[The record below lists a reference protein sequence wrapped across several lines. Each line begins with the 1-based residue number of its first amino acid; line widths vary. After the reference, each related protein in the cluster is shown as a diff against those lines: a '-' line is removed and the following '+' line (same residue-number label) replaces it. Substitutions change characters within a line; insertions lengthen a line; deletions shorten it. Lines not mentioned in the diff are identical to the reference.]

1 MIFSSFCDDFND
13 YWDYFPNSL
22 AIFVI
27 ITGIMLRNDYVLCN
41 DFCDSTG
48 IMIFSS
54 FRDDFNGDYWDDD
67 IFLIL

>member
-41 DFCDSTG
+41 DFRDS
-48 IMIFSS
+48 
-54 FRDDFNGDYWDDD
+54 YWDND
-67 IFLIL
+67 IFLIP